1 MNFTSATLLL
11 DGVKIYLPSRAKI
24 GKATAFVDWPGR
36 HIGVAPCTSYGPY
49 ADQTARGVLVTGEKR
64 EEGK

>member
-1 MNFTSATLLL
+1 M
-11 DGVKIYLPSRAKI
+11 I
-24 GKATAFVDWPGR
+24 GNAAAFVNLSGR

-49 ADQTARGVLVTGEKR
+49 ADQTVRGVVVIGEKR